1 MRGEGK
7 EVFGMRLGV
16 KKREND
22 IWVKKAKREKSI

>member
-16 KKREND
+16 KKE
-22 IWVKKAKREKSI
+22 KKNLSKKGKKQRSI